1 MLDMTLEIDGATDAM
16 PFSCNGKNYR
26 RGKTNPKEIINEV
39 SVLDLNL
46 PMSMESGSSIVW
58 PLAAIMAVTK
68 ISQGSMTLP
77 KSSHFSII

>member
-1 MLDMTLEIDGATDAM
+1 MTLEIDGATDAM

-26 RGKTNPKEIINEV
+26 RGKRNPKEITNEV

-58 PLAAIMAVTK
+58 PLAAIMAVAK